1 MNALTKWRM
10 SLPDGW
16 RSLRAAGS
24 LLGVSNVQMYRYE
37 QGLRRIPPEKVRA
50 VSQLT
55 KIPEEVLRPD
65 IFGKP
70 RPIKPRPLRRRAKE
84 IAQVD

>member
-1 MNALTKWRM
+1 MNALTKWRLG
-10 SLPDGW
+10 LPDGW
-16 RSLRAAGS
+16 RSLAAAGS

-55 KIPEEVLRPD
+55 GIPEAVLRPD
-65 IFGKP
+65 IFGPP
-70 RPIKPRPLRRRAKE
+70 RQIKPRPLKRRVKE